1 MTGLRERQK
10 AKRHRHI
17 LSAAGA
23 LFKRDGFAVTSIEG
37 IAAEAEV
44 ATGTVYNYFQS
55 KGDLLLAL
63 VALDGEEVRERGK
76 AMMADPPSDPILA
89 VRKLLEFYVDHSLV
103 HLSKELW
110 RNAMATA
117 LTQAKSP
124 FGRGYA
130 ALDRKLA
137 HQVGDLIGVLQ
148 ERGSVS
154 PDIDTRV
161 AGDMLFEIVN
171 SLFQSFVAH
180 DDMPMTHLKSALRKQ
195 IACVFSGLAAR
206 PESSAFSSAPRR
218 RQ

>member
-10 AKRHRHI
+10 AKRHFHI
-17 LSAAGA
+17 LTAAGA

-44 ATGTVYNYFQS
+44 AAGTVYNYFQS

-76 AMMADPPSDPILA
+76 AMIADPPADPMAA

-137 HQVGDLIGVLQ
+137 DQVGDLIGVLQ
-148 ERGSVS
+148 ERESVS
-154 PDIDTRV
+154 ASIDPRV

-171 SLFQSFVAH
+171 SLFQNFVAH
-180 DDMPMTHLKSALRKQ
+180 DDMPMERLKSALRRQ
-195 IACVFSGLAAR
+195 IACVFAGLASRSDAT
-206 PESSAFSSAPRR
+206 APRR
-218 RQ
+218 RH

>member
-44 ATGTVYNYFQS
+44 AAGTVYNYFQS

-76 AMMADPPSDPILA
+76 AMIADPPSDPIIA
-89 VRKLLEFYVDHSLV
+89 VRKLLEFYVEHSLV

-137 HQVGDLIGVLQ
+137 DQVGDLFAVLQ

-154 PDIDTRV
+154 PDIDARV
-161 AGDMLFEIVN
+161 AGDVLFEIVN
-171 SLFQSFVAH
+171 SLFQTFVAH
-180 DDMPMTHLKSALRKQ
+180 DDMPMTRLKDALRKQ
-195 IACVFSGLAAR
+195 IASVFAGLAAR
-206 PESSAFSSAPRR
+206 QNSSAPRR
-218 RQ
+218 RH

>member
-10 AKRHRHI
+10 AKRHGHI
-17 LSAAGA
+17 LGAAGA
-23 LFKRDGFAVTSIEG
+23 LFKRDGFAVTSIEE

-44 ATGTVYNYFQS
+44 AAGTVYNYFQS

-76 AMMADPPSDPILA
+76 AMIADPPADPVAA
-89 VRKLLEFYVDHSLV
+89 VRKLLEFYVEHSLV

-117 LTQAKSP
+117 LIQAKGP

-137 HQVGDLIGVLQ
+137 HQVGDLVRVLQ
-148 ERGSVS
+148 KRRAVS
-154 PDIDTRV
+154 AAVDARI
-161 AGDMLFEIVN
+161 AGDLLFEMVN
-171 SLFQSFVAH
+171 SLFQNFVAH
-180 DDMPMTHLKSALRKQ
+180 EDMPIARLKSQLRRQ
-195 IACVFSGLAAR
+195 IACVFAGLAV
-206 PESSAFSSAPRR
+206 SANGRKR
-218 RQ
+218 

>member
-10 AKRHRHI
+10 AKRHTQI
-17 LSAAGA
+17 LSTAGA
-23 LFKRDGFAVTSIEG
+23 LFKRDGFAMTSIEG

-44 ATGTVYNYFQS
+44 AAGTGYTYFQS

-63 VALDGEEVRERGK
+63 VALDGDEVRERGK
-76 AMMADPPSDPILA
+76 LMIADPPSDPVAA

-137 HQVGDLIGVLQ
+137 DQVGELIAVLQ

-154 PDIDTRV
+154 TAISPRV
-161 AGDMLFEIVN
+161 AGDVLFEIVN
-171 SLFQSFVAH
+171 TLFQAFVAH
-180 DDMPMTHLKSALRKQ
+180 DDMPMSRLKSALRQQ
-195 IACVFSGLAAR
+195 IACVFAGLAA
-206 PESSAFSSAPRR
+206 PHPSAPRAR
-218 RQ
+218 H

>member
-10 AKRHRHI
+10 AKRHSHI
-17 LSAAGA
+17 LAAAGA

-44 ATGTVYNYFQS
+44 AAGTVYNYFQS

-76 AMMADPPSDPILA
+76 LMIANPPADPIIA

-137 HQVGDLIGVLQ
+137 DQVGDLIAVLQ

-154 PDIDTRV
+154 ADIDADV
-161 AGDMLFEIVN
+161 AGDVLFEMVN
-171 SLFQSFVAH
+171 SLFQTFVAH
-180 DDMPMTHLKSALRKQ
+180 DDMPMARLKSELRKQ
-195 IACVFSGLAAR
+195 IGCVFAGLAAR
-206 PESSAFSSAPRR
+206 QAATAPRR
-218 RQ
+218 RH

>member
-76 AMMADPPSDPILA
+76 TMIADPPSDPVLA
-89 VRKLLEFYVDHSLV
+89 VRKLLEFYVEHSLV

-137 HQVGDLIGVLQ
+137 DQLGELTAVLQ
-148 ERGSVS
+148 ERGSLS
-154 PDIDTRV
+154 AGIDARI
-161 AGDMLFEIVN
+161 AGDVLFEIVN

-180 DDMPMTHLKSALRKQ
+180 DDMPMARLKDALRKQ
-195 IACVFSGLAAR
+195 IALVFAGLAAR
-206 PESSAFSSAPRR
+206 RNSSAPRR
-218 RQ
+218 RP

>member
-10 AKRHRHI
+10 AKRHTHI

-23 LFKRDGFAVTSIEG
+23 LFKRDGFAMTSIEG

-44 ATGTVYNYFQS
+44 AAGTVYNYFQS

-63 VALDGEEVRERGK
+63 VALDGDEVRERGK
-76 AMMADPPSDPILA
+76 LMIADPPSDPVAA

-137 HQVGDLIGVLQ
+137 DQVGDLIGVLQ

-154 PDIDTRV
+154 ASISPRV
-161 AGDMLFEIVN
+161 AGDMLFAIVN
-171 SLFQSFVAH
+171 SLFQAFVAH
-180 DDMPMTHLKSALRKQ
+180 DDMPMARLKSALRQQ
-195 IACVFSGLAAR
+195 IACVFAGLAAR
-206 PESSAFSSAPRR
+206 HPSAPRAR
-218 RQ
+218 H